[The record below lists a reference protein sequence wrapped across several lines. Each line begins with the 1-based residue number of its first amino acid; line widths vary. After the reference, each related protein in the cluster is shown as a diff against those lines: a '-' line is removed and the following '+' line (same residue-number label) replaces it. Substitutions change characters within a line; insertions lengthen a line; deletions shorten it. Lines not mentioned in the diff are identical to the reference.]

1 MMRRLEVWGGARLGL
16 DPIWKGIWKGKG
28 SIYSRW
34 ARIRVWRGACSVLD
48 PRIAIV
54 RSEVE
59 GELGGLIAE
68 KRRRVPAVVPDIKN
82 VR

>member
-1 MMRRLEVWGGARLGL
+1 MRRLEVWGGARLGL
-16 DPIWKGIWKGKG
+16 DPIWKGKG

-54 RSEVE
+54 RSEAE
-59 GELGGLIAE
+59 GELGGLRAE
-68 KRRRVPAVVPDIKN
+68 KRRRGPTVVPDTEN
-82 VR
+82 VRR